1 MQYSRLRGHFVR
13 DTEIKNR
20 YTMCLKISVT
30 RMYAANVGSESVSQM
45 QGAQRANLL
54 DLDLKYLGYL
64 NSRQLGG

>member
-1 MQYSRLRGHFVR
+1 
-13 DTEIKNR
+13 
-20 YTMCLKISVT
+20 MCLKISVT